1 MFDLKAIP
9 NLLTGARIVLA
20 VLVFVLLGR
29 AAAAPASTSVLSL
42 IAFAAFVVAAA
53 TDYFDGW
60 LARKLNAQSAWGTA
74 LDPIADKIAVL
85 AVVLGLLLVS
95 PRLGLAIPGFLI
107 LFREMFVSGLR
118 EAGAGYAV
126 KLPVTWL
133 AKWKTTVQLVALS
146 VELLALGLA
155 SPALGLAGDVLL
167 WVAAVMTLWTGSQY
181 ARAFSKATSGATSAK
196 TGA

>member
-1 MFDLKAIP
+1 MLDPKAIP
-9 NLLTGARIVLA
+9 NLLTAARIVLA
-20 VLVFVLLGR
+20 VAVFALLAR
-29 AAAAPASTSVLSL
+29 IAAAPVEAHSL
-42 IAFAAFVVAAA
+42 GLVAFAVFVVAAV

-60 LARKLNAQSAWGTA
+60 LARRLGAQSAWGAA

-85 AVVLGLLLVS
+85 AIVLGLLLVQ
-95 PRLGLAIPGFLI
+95 PRLGLAAPGFLI

-146 VELLALGLA
+146 VELLAVGMA
-155 SPALGLAGDVLL
+155 APALVLAGDVLL
-167 WVAAVMTLWTGSQY
+167 WLAALMTLWTGLQY
-181 ARAFSKATSGATSAK
+181 ARAFTRATAGR
-196 TGA
+196 

>member
-1 MFDLKAIP
+1 MADLKAIP
-9 NLLTGARIVLA
+9 NLLTSARIGLA
-20 VLVFVLLGR
+20 VLVFMLLAKVGADPSGARVLGL
-29 AAAAPASTSVLSL
+29 V
-42 IAFAAFVVAAA
+42 AFFAFVVAAL

-60 LARKLNAQSAWGTA
+60 LARRLNAQSAWGTA

-85 AVVLGLLLVS
+85 AVVLGLLLVQ

-146 VELLALGLA
+146 VELLAVGLSA
-155 SPALGLAGDVLL
+155 PMLRNGGDLL
-167 WVAAVMTLWTGSQY
+167 MWAAAAMTLWTGSQY
-181 ARAFSKATSGATSAK
+181 ARAFSRATASGP
-196 TGA
+196 GR

>member
-1 MFDLKAIP
+1 MLEPKAIP

-20 VLVFVLLGR
+20 VAVFALLAR
-29 AAAAPASTSVLSL
+29 IAADPSAAHGLGL
-42 IAFAAFVVAAA
+42 LAFACFVVAAV

-60 LARKLNAQSAWGTA
+60 LARRLGAQSAWGTA

-85 AVVLGLLLVS
+85 AIVLGLLLVR
-95 PRLGLAIPGFLI
+95 PRLGLAAPGFLI

-146 VELLALGLA
+146 VELLAVAVAAPMLT
-155 SPALGLAGDVLL
+155 LAGDVLL
-167 WVAAVMTLWTGSQY
+167 WLAALMTLWTGFRY
-181 ARAFSKATSGATSAK
+181 AQAFSRATAGR
-196 TGA
+196 

>member
-1 MFDLKAIP
+1 MLDPKAIP

-20 VLVFVLLGR
+20 VVVFALLARVAAEPATAHCLGLV
-29 AAAAPASTSVLSL
+29 
-42 IAFAAFVVAAA
+42 AFACFVVAAV

-60 LARKLNAQSAWGTA
+60 LARRLGAQSAWGTA

-85 AVVLGLLLVS
+85 AIVLGLLLVR
-95 PRLGLAIPGFLI
+95 PRLGLAAPGFLI

-146 VELLALGLA
+146 VELLAVGVA
-155 SPALGLAGDVLL
+155 APALVLAGDVLL
-167 WVAAVMTLWTGSQY
+167 WLATLMTLWTGFQY
-181 ARAFSKATSGATSAK
+181 ARAFSRATAGR
-196 TGA
+196 

>member
-1 MFDLKAIP
+1 MLDLKALP

-20 VLVFVLLGR
+20 VAVFALLAR
-29 AAAAPASTSVLSL
+29 IAAAPAAAHTLGLV
-42 IAFAAFVVAAA
+42 AFACFVVAAV

-60 LARKLNAQSAWGTA
+60 LARRLKAQSAWGTA

-85 AVVLGLLLVS
+85 AVVLGLLLVR
-95 PRLGLAIPGFLI
+95 PRLGLALPGFLI

-146 VELLALGLA
+146 VELLAVAVA
-155 SPALGLAGDVLL
+155 SPVLTMAGDALL
-167 WVAAVMTLWTGSQY
+167 WLAALMTLWTGLQY
-181 ARAFSKATSGATSAK
+181 ARAFTRATAGR
-196 TGA
+196 

>member
-1 MFDLKAIP
+1 MAGLKAIP
-9 NLLTGARIVLA
+9 NLLTIARIVLA
-20 VLVFVLLGR
+20 ILVFALLAW
-29 AAAAPASTSVLSL
+29 AAGDAVGVRIAGL
-42 IAFAAFVVAAA
+42 IAFAAFVIAAL

-60 LARKLNAQSAWGTA
+60 LARRLNAQSPWGTA

-85 AVVLGLLLVS
+85 GVVMGLLLVQ
-95 PRLGLAIPGFLI
+95 PRIGLAVPGLLI

-146 VELLALGLA
+146 IELLAVGLA
-155 SPALGLAGDVLL
+155 SPALRIAGDALL
-167 WVAAVMTLWTGSQY
+167 WIAAAMTLWTGGQY
-181 ARAFSKATSGATSAK
+181 ARAFSLATSRPPG
-196 TGA
+196 G